1 MITQG
6 KWEFLEEDFTIR
18 TKDFSS
24 FAGMGDYRGV
34 IICQLDAENWRVNN
48 LESIAEKTA
57 NARLIA
63 AAPELLAA
71 CKDGEKFLDCL
82 LAGNGMSETQLKMLS
97 ENRMAFRRILDEA
110 IAKAEQT

>member
-6 KWEFLEEDFTIR
+6 KWLLNDNDGIIYSEGQKEICWIPSDNDEDV
-18 TKDFSS
+18 D
-24 FAGMGDYRGV
+24 
-34 IICQLDAENWRVNN
+34 
-48 LESIAEKTA
+48 

-82 LAGNGMSETQLKMLS
+82 LAGNGMSETQLRMMS

-110 IAKAEQT
+110 IAKAEQQ

>member
-6 KWEFLEEDFTIR
+6 KWKLLLNADDKFI
-18 TKDFSS
+18 
-24 FAGMGDYRGV
+24 V
-34 IICQLDAENWRVNN
+34 IVEGGSLKNPVCSRITHEAD
-48 LESIAEKTA
+48 
-57 NARLIA
+57 ARLIA

-82 LAGNGMSETQLKMLS
+82 LAGNGMSETQLRMMS
-97 ENRMAFRRILDEA
+97 ENRMAFRRVLDEA

>member
-1 MITQG
+1 MGNQRNG
-6 KWEFLEEDFTIR
+6 HFDYVLPMADNDDFQ
-18 TKDFSS
+18 D
-24 FAGMGDYRGV
+24 
-34 IICQLDAENWRVNN
+34 
-48 LESIAEKTA
+48 

-82 LAGNGMSETQLKMLS
+82 LAGNGMSETQLRMMS

-110 IAKAEQT
+110 IAKAEKT

>member
-6 KWEFLEEDFTIR
+6 KWLVMGNQRNGHFDYVLPMADNDDFQ
-18 TKDFSS
+18 D
-24 FAGMGDYRGV
+24 
-34 IICQLDAENWRVNN
+34 
-48 LESIAEKTA
+48 

-82 LAGNGMSETQLKMLS
+82 LAGNGMSETQLRMMS
-97 ENRMAFRRILDEA
+97 ENRMAFRRVLDEA
-110 IAKAEQT
+110 IAKAEKT

>member
-6 KWEFLEEDFTIR
+6 NWEVSKHATPDYAPQYGIYADGERNDLCTVKGENAED
-18 TKDFSS
+18 
-24 FAGMGDYRGV
+24 
-34 IICQLDAENWRVNN
+34 
-48 LESIAEKTA
+48 

-82 LAGNGMSETQLKMLS
+82 LAGNGMSETQLRMMS
-97 ENRMAFRRILDEA
+97 ENRMAFRRVLDEA
-110 IAKAEQT
+110 IAKAEKT